1 MNAEELEEEYRQIEH
16 VSSNSIAN
24 ETSAVK
30 DLCRRSKS
38 LEAQDT
44 IDASAESF
52 VSQYN
57 LRDKDLITGVVRGEG
72 LYQLT
77 CQGACQVGDEK
88 V

>member
-1 MNAEELEEEYRQIEH
+1 MHAEELEEECSQMED
-16 VSSNSIAN
+16 VSLNPIAN

-30 DLCRRSKS
+30 GLCRRSKS

-44 IDASAESF
+44 IDASTASF
-52 VSQYN
+52 VSQYG
-57 LRDKDLITGVVRGEG
+57 LRDKDLIAGVVRGEG
-72 LYQLT
+72 LHQLT